1 MNLTNLENIYL
12 DINKEIEKITNDIRT
27 NQDVKKA
34 KDLDAKIRVL
44 TQSSMSIGKLM
55 TYYKFTK

>member
-27 NQDVKKA
+27 NQDVKKS